1 MMVHGSHADLWIV
14 ALVQGA
20 LGLHRGLAAP
30 LFRHAIDSC
39 RRACLHQAAGR

>member
-1 MMVHGSHADLWIV
+1 MAHSSHADLWIV
-14 ALVQGA
+14 ALVQRA

-39 RRACLHQAAGR
+39 RRACVGQAAGR